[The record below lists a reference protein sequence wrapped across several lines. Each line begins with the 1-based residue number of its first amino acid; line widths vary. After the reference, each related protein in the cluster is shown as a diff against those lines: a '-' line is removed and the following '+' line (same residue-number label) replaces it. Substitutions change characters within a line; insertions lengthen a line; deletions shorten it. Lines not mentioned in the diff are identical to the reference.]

1 MMFRKTRAVAEM
13 QPALA
18 QHLGNR
24 HGITAFVTVVLLSL
38 FAVAQPPDIARAGA
52 AAESYVAENGGTMI
66 AAGRTEID
74 GRLMSCGT
82 APTVLDP
89 HYPDFGSSFPGFI
102 VLNPKL
108 FAGLPTAV
116 KLWIF
121 SHECAHQKIGN
132 DEVKADC
139 VAVQRGR
146 REGWLDTAGLAQVC
160 AFMAPSRG
168 DRSHFTGPKRCAL
181 MKACFAQEK

>member
-1 MMFRKTRAVAEM
+1 MMFRKTSAVAEM
-13 QPALA
+13 QPVLA
-18 QHLGNR
+18 QLLGNR
-24 HGITAFVTVVLLSL
+24 HRIAAFVTVILLSA
-38 FAVAQPPDIARAGA
+38 FVVAQLPDGARAGTT
-52 AAESYVAENGGTMI
+52 AESYIAENGGTMI

-74 GRLMSCGT
+74 GHVMSCGA
-82 APTVLDP
+82 APTILDP
-89 HYPDFGSSFPGFI
+89 HYPDFGGSFPGFL

-108 FAGLPTAV
+108 FAGLSTPV

-121 SHECAHQKIGN
+121 SHECAHQTVGN

-146 REGWLDTAGLAQVC
+146 RDGWLDAAGLAQVC
-160 AFMAPSRG
+160 AFMAPARG

-181 MKACFAQEK
+181 MKACFAQQK